1 MMRASQHKISESKRG
16 IHAPH
21 TRINYM
27 GPSMHPTF
35 KSGDQLLVIPYG
47 EKKIRRGDV
56 IAFLPPGGGQ
66 RVIHRVVQVDS
77 RGIKTRGDR
86 NSRFDPWLL
95 DPAHIQGRVAYARR
109 GGMVWKVAGGPV
121 GRLSAGVVR
130 AIRSPSPGISAFL
143 RPAYHWLART
153 GILRQLLN
161 PVIATRIVSF
171 NRQGGREFQ
180 LLLGRHAIGWLRP
193 AAKKWHIRP
202 PFRLLVDEPSLPR
215 SL

>member
-16 IHAPH
+16 VDAPH
-21 TRINYM
+21 KRINYM

-77 RGIKTRGDR
+77 RGIKSRGDR

-95 DPAHIQGRVAYARR
+95 DPAHIEGRVAYARR
-109 GGMVWKVAGGPV
+109 GARVWKVAGGPV

-130 AIRSPSPGISAFL
+130 AIRLLNSGISAFL
-143 RPAYHWLART
+143 RPAYHWTART
-153 GILRQLLN
+153 GILRQLFY

-171 NRQGGREFQ
+171 NRPGGTEFQ
-180 LLLGRHAIGWLRP
+180 LLLGRRVIGWLRP

-202 PFRLLVDEPSLPR
+202 PFRLFISEPSLPR